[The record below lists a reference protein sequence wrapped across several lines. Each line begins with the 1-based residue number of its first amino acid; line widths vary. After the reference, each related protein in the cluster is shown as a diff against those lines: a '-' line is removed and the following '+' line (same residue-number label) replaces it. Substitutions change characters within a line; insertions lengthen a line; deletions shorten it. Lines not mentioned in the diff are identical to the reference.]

1 MNQTKIIQ
9 EVEHLMES
17 KYTRA
22 VSGIIDILGEN
33 DLNQMLDTQR
43 RITEIFD
50 NMREG
55 ATDEQ

>member
-1 MNQTKIIQ
+1 M
-9 EVEHLMES
+9 EHLTEL
-17 KYTRA
+17 KYTRP

-33 DLNQMLDTQR
+33 DLNQMFDTQR
-43 RITEIFD
+43 RIIEISD

>member
-1 MNQTKIIQ
+1 M
-9 EVEHLMES
+9 EHLTEL

-33 DLNQMLDTQR
+33 DLNQMFDTQR
-43 RITEIFD
+43 RIIEIFD